1 MTITCE
7 VGSLMQVLNAL
18 DTTFFSQPLLNGVL
32 RMIGDAG
39 FVCWRF
45 ENVFCSESY
54 LPILP
59 AQKQWTRTISRIVE
73 TLLFRNTLICV
84 IVLHHIDQPFDLIT
98 SDPSLSNGDISVQG
112 LFDNMKAPY

>member
-1 MTITCE
+1 MTITSE

-18 DTTFFSQPLLNGVL
+18 ATTFFSQSLLNGVL
-32 RMIGDAG
+32 RMIGDC

-45 ENVFCSESY
+45 ENVFSSESY

-84 IVLHHIDQPFDLIT
+84 IVLYHIDQPFDLIT